1 MGKKQERREKGITL
15 VALVITI
22 IVLIIL
28 AGVTLMTLTGQD
40 GILTKAKE
48 SRISTELSAYQEE
61 LETYK
66 ASKYLENNTFMEATL
81 TAGKETLT
89 YYTQD
94 GKAEETGNI
103 RTIFKNISDEYFEKL
118 EVVKGELLINT
129 QDITEIK
136 IAQSLGIAVNP
147 YDIEDG
153 VLQSSDGNL
162 LLMDQATGTLTI
174 PDSVT
179 AIGEGAFA
187 NVEGLK
193 TIIIPS
199 TVKRIE
205 KNAFRSNQTLETVI
219 MQEKDG
225 QGVEYI
231 GSFAFMEC
239 PNLTTVQMANSV
251 KEMYNQAFYYCTNL
265 INIKIS
271 TNLNTIEKYVFAG
284 CENLQQIEFPEG
296 IININDYAFN
306 GCSNLETIKFS
317 STIESITGTA
327 FANCN
332 KLKNIE
338 IADENKNLKMENGI
352 LLCTNEAIPKTEMI
366 VVLEEAINKET
377 ATFVVPDTVTNLY
390 DNQINQYT
398 EIRTIEIPESISSIR
413 ARFISNNITNVIIA
427 ENNPTYE
434 VYNNAIYTKETAD
447 MDMTLVRYFGNDST
461 VTVRENTKIIDEYAF
476 QDKNLSKIILPDTL
490 TGIRFLAFWNCKNLT
505 SITLG
510 ENVSYFNS
518 SSIYGSNIEEIILDE
533 NHPYFRIEE
542 GAICNGENTKA
553 LYNKDGTIFISPL
566 KIVGT
571 IETYEIPNSVI
582 EGVEIIEIEQ
592 YAFHGQSKLNEIT
605 LPNTIRKIG
614 GSFNSCISLQKI
626 EIPSSVTT
634 IRNDCFNNATNLK
647 EIIIHNTEGAIADQP
662 WGCIYG
668 DKAVHWVGN

>member
-1 MGKKQERREKGITL
+1 MEKKQARREKGITL

-28 AGVTLMTLTGQD
+28 AGVAIMTLTGEE

-66 ASKYLENNTFMEATL
+66 ASKYLENNTFLESTL
-81 TAGKETLT
+81 TAGKENLT

-94 GKAEETGNI
+94 GKGEETGNI
-103 RTIFKNISDEYFEKL
+103 RTILKNISDEYFEKL

-129 QDITEIK
+129 KDRTEIK

-205 KNAFRSNQTLETVI
+205 TNAFRNNQTLETVI

-239 PNLTTVQMANSV
+239 QNLTTVQMANTV
-251 KEMYNQAFYYCTNL
+251 KEMGAQAFYYCTNL
-265 INIKIS
+265 MNIKIS
-271 TNLNTIEKYVFAG
+271 TSLNTIENYVFAG
-284 CENLQQIEFPEG
+284 CRNLKQIEFPEG
-296 IININDYAFN
+296 IININGYAFS
-306 GCSNLETIKFS
+306 GCNNLETVIFS
-317 STIESITGTA
+317 NTIETISGTA
-327 FANCN
+327 FIRCN
-332 KLKNIE
+332 NLKNIE
-338 IADENKNLKMENGI
+338 IAEGNENLTLENGI
-352 LLCTNEAIPKTEMI
+352 LLCENDINKRTEMI
-366 VVLEEAINKET
+366 IILEEAIDTET
-377 ATFVVPDTVTNLY
+377 NTFVVPDSVTFLQNEIL
-390 DNQINQYT
+390 DQYT
-398 EIRTIEIPESISSIR
+398 NITTVQIPASVQTISPL
-413 ARFISNNITNVIIA
+413 FIGKEITNVIIV
-427 ENNPTYE
+427 NPRYE
-434 VYNNAIYTKETAD
+434 VIGNAVYTKGTENEAVT
-447 MDMTLVRYFGNDST
+447 MVRYFGNEEIVNVKT
-461 VTVRENTKIIDEYAF
+461 GTEIIGEYCF
-476 QDKNLSKIILPDTL
+476 QDKNLSQIILPETL
-490 TGIRFLAFWNCKNLT
+490 EEIKPQAFLYCNNLK
-505 SITLG
+505 SLSLG
-510 ENVSYFNS
+510 EKVKTFSAM
-518 SSIYGSNIEEIILDE
+518 SIYGSGIGEIILSE
-533 NHPYFRIEE
+533 NHPYFRMEE
-542 GAICNGENTKA
+542 GAICNGEKVKA
-553 LYNKDGTIFISPL
+553 LYNKEGTVFVSPL
-566 KIVGT
+566 KVLGT
-571 IETYEIPNSVI
+571 IETYEIPSSVV
-582 EGVEIIEIEQ
+582 EGVEVKEIADK
-592 YAFHGQSKLNEIT
+592 AFHNQNQMKNIVIPST
-605 LPNTIRKIG
+605 VQKIG
-614 GSFNSCISLQKI
+614 DSFNFCSSLEKI

-634 IRNDCFNNATNLK
+634 IHNDCFSNATNLK
-647 EIIIHNTEGAIADQP
+647 EIIIHNTEGAIANQP

>member
-1 MGKKQERREKGITL
+1 MEKKQIRREKGITL

-66 ASKYLENNTFMEATL
+66 GSKYLENNTFMEATL

-231 GSFAFMEC
+231 ETAAFMEC
-239 PNLTTVQMANSV
+239 SNLTTVQMANTV
-251 KEMYNQAFYYCTNL
+251 KEMEGQVFYYCDSLKN
-265 INIKIS
+265 INISTQLKKIPS
-271 TNLNTIEKYVFAG
+271 YTFLRCGFE
-284 CENLQQIEFPEG
+284 ELELPEG
-296 IININDYAFN
+296 INEIGTSAFAENHNLTTVKFPSTVYAIGGTAFN
-306 GCSNLETIKFS
+306 GCE
-317 STIESITGTA
+317 
-327 FANCN
+327 
-332 KLKNIE
+332 KLRNIV
-338 IADENKNLKMENGI
+338 IAEGNKNLTLENGI
-352 LLCTNEAIPKTEMI
+352 LLCENDINKQTEMI
-366 VVLEEAINKET
+366 IILEEAIDTET
-377 ATFVVPDTVTNLY
+377 NIFIVPDSVTYLSEGALNKYKNITTV
-390 DNQINQYT
+390 QIPASVQ
-398 EIRTIEIPESISSIR
+398 TIAPL
-413 ARFISNNITNVIIA
+413 FIGKEITNVIIVD
-427 ENNPTYE
+427 NPRYE
-434 VYNNAIYTKETAD
+434 VIGNAVYTKGTENEAVT
-447 MDMTLVRYFGNDST
+447 MVRYFGNEET
-461 VTVRENTKIIDEYAF
+461 VNVKTGTEIIGEYCF
-476 QDKNLSKIILPDTL
+476 QDKNLSQIILPETL
-490 TGIRFLAFWNCKNLT
+490 EEIKPQAFLYCNNLK
-505 SITLG
+505 SISIG
-510 ENVSYFNS
+510 EKVKTFSAM
-518 SSIYGSNIEEIILDE
+518 SIYGSGIEEIILDE

-542 GAICNGENTKA
+542 GAICNGEKVRA
-553 LYNKDGTIFISPL
+553 LYNKEGTVFISPL
-566 KIVGT
+566 KMIGT
-571 IETYEIPNSVI
+571 IENYEIPSSVV
-582 EGVEIIEIEQ
+582 EGVEVKKIASQAFHNQHKMKNIKIPDTVEIIE
-592 YAFHGQSKLNEIT
+592 S
-605 LPNTIRKIG
+605 
-614 GSFNSCISLQKI
+614 SFNYCSSLEKI
-626 EIPSSVTT
+626 EIPSSVTS
-634 IRNDCFNNATNLK
+634 ISRGCFGEAKNLK
-647 EIIIHNTEGAIADQP
+647 EIIVYNTEGAIAGQP

-668 DKAVHWVGN
+668 DKAVHWVEN

>member
-398 EIRTIEIPESISSIR
+398 EIRTIEIPESVSSIR

>member
-1 MGKKQERREKGITL
+1 
-15 VALVITI
+15 
-22 IVLIIL
+22 
-28 AGVTLMTLTGQD
+28 MTLTGQD

-66 ASKYLENNTFMEATL
+66 GSKYLENNTFMEATL
-81 TAGKETLT
+81 TAGKENLT

-94 GKAEETGNI
+94 GKGEETGNI

-205 KNAFRSNQTLETVI
+205 QGAFRNNQTLETVI

-231 GSFAFMEC
+231 GSYAFMEC
-239 PNLTTVQMANSV
+239 HNLTTVQMTNSV
-251 KEMYNQAFYYCTNL
+251 KEMGNQAFYDCTNL
-265 INIKIS
+265 MSIKIS
-271 TNLNTIEKYVFAG
+271 TSLNTIEDYAFAG
-284 CENLQQIEFPEG
+284 CKNLQQIEFPEG
-296 IININDYAFN
+296 IININGYAFS
-306 GCSNLETIKFS
+306 GCNNLETVIFS
-317 STIESITGTA
+317 NTIETIAGTA
-327 FANCN
+327 FIRCN
-332 KLKNIE
+332 NLKNIG
-338 IADENKNLKMENGI
+338 IAEGNENLTLENGI
-352 LLCTNEAIPKTEMI
+352 LLCENDINKLTEMI
-366 VVLEEAINKET
+366 IILEEAIDTET
-377 ATFVVPDTVTNLY
+377 NTFVVPDSVTFLQNEIL
-390 DNQINQYT
+390 DQYT
-398 EIRTIEIPESISSIR
+398 NITTVQIPASVQII
-413 ARFISNNITNVIIA
+413 APLFIGKDITNVIIVD
-427 ENNPTYE
+427 NPRYE
-434 VYNNAIYTKETAD
+434 VIGNAVYTKGTENEAVT
-447 MDMTLVRYFGNDST
+447 MVRYFGNEET
-461 VTVRENTKIIDEYAF
+461 VNVKEGTKIIGQYCFA
-476 QDKNLSKIILPDTL
+476 DKNLSQINLPNTL
-490 TGIRFLAFWNCKNLT
+490 ENIGSLVFQDCRNLK
-505 SITLG
+505 SLSLG
-510 ENVSYFNS
+510 EKVKTFNS
-518 SSIYGSNIEEIILDE
+518 MSIYGSGIEEIILSE

-542 GAICNGENTKA
+542 GAICNGEKVKA
-553 LYNKDGTIFISPL
+553 LYNKEGTVFISPL
-566 KIVGT
+566 KVLET
-571 IETYEIPNSVI
+571 IETYEIPSNVVEGI
-582 EGVEIIEIEQ
+582 EVKEIADR
-592 YAFHGQSKLNEIT
+592 AFHNQNQMKNIVIPST
-605 LPNTIRKIG
+605 VQKIG
-614 GSFNSCISLQKI
+614 DSFNFCSSLEKI

-634 IRNDCFNNATNLK
+634 IQNNCFNAATNLK

>member
-1 MGKKQERREKGITL
+1 MEKKQARREKGITL

-28 AGVTLMTLTGQD
+28 AGVAIMTLTGEE

-66 ASKYLENNTFMEATL
+66 ASKYLENNTFLESTL
-81 TAGKETLT
+81 TAGKESLT

-94 GKAEETGNI
+94 GKGEETGNI

-162 LLMDQATGTLTI
+162 LLMDQTTGTLTI

-205 KNAFRSNQTLETVI
+205 TNAFRNNQTLETVI

-231 GSFAFMEC
+231 GDDVFRGC
-239 PNLTTVQMANSV
+239 PNLTTVQMANTV
-251 KEMYNQAFYYCTNL
+251 KEMGAQTFYNCTNL
-265 INIKIS
+265 MNIKIS
-271 TNLNTIEKYVFAG
+271 TSLNTIENYAFAG
-284 CENLQQIEFPEG
+284 CKNLQQIEFPEG
-296 IININDYAFN
+296 IININSSAFRD
-306 GCSNLETIKFS
+306 CSNLETVIFS
-317 STIESITGTA
+317 NTIQTISGTA
-327 FANCN
+327 FIKCN
-332 KLKNIE
+332 NLKNIE
-338 IADENKNLKMENGI
+338 IAEGNKNLTLENGI
-352 LLCTNEAIPKTEMI
+352 LLCENDINKQTEMI
-366 VVLEEAINKET
+366 IILEEAIDTET
-377 ATFVVPDTVTNLY
+377 NTFVVPDSVTFLQ
-390 DNQINQYT
+390 DEILDQYT
-398 EIRTIEIPESISSIR
+398 NITTVQIPTSVQTISPL
-413 ARFISNNITNVIIA
+413 FIGKNITNVIIV
-427 ENNPTYE
+427 NPRYE
-434 VYNNAIYTKETAD
+434 VIGNAVYTKGTENEAVT
-447 MDMTLVRYFGNDST
+447 MVRYFGNEAT
-461 VTVRENTKIIDEYAF
+461 VNVKDGTKIIGQYCF
-476 QDKNLSKIILPDTL
+476 RDKNLSQIILPGTL
-490 TGIRFLAFWNCKNLT
+490 EEIQQQAFLYCNNLK
-505 SITLG
+505 SLSLG
-510 ENVSYFNS
+510 EKVKTFS
-518 SSIYGSNIEEIILDE
+518 SMSIYGSGIEEIILGE

-542 GAICNGENTKA
+542 GAICNGEKVKA
-553 LYNKDGTIFISPL
+553 LYNKEGTIFISPL
-566 KIVGT
+566 KVLGT
-571 IETYEIPNSVI
+571 IETYEIPSSVV
-582 EGVEIIEIEQ
+582 EGVEVKEIADRAFHNQNKMKNIKIPDTVEIIE
-592 YAFHGQSKLNEIT
+592 N
-605 LPNTIRKIG
+605 
-614 GSFNSCISLQKI
+614 SFNYCGLLEKI
-626 EIPSSVTT
+626 EIPSGVIT
-634 IRNDCFNNATNLK
+634 IRNDCFRDATNLK
-647 EIIIHNTEGAIADQP
+647 EIIIHNTEGAIAGQP

>member
-1 MGKKQERREKGITL
+1 MEKKQVRREKGITL

-28 AGVTLMTLTGQD
+28 AGVAIMTLTGEE

-66 ASKYLENNTFMEATL
+66 ASKYLENNTFLESTL
-81 TAGKETLT
+81 TAGKESLT

-94 GKAEETGNI
+94 GKGEETGNI
-103 RTIFKNISDEYFEKL
+103 RTILKNISDEYFEKL

-129 QDITEIK
+129 KDKIEIK

-147 YDIEDG
+147 YDIKDG

-205 KNAFRSNQTLETVI
+205 MNAFRSNQTLEMVI

-251 KEMYNQAFYYCTNL
+251 KEMEVQVFYGCQNL
-265 INIKIS
+265 INVNIS
-271 TNLNTIEKYVFAG
+271 TQLKVISGYTFQNCGFKEIE
-284 CENLQQIEFPEG
+284 LPEG
-296 IININDYAFN
+296 VNVINPYAFYN
-306 GCSNLETIKFS
+306 CSNLTTIKFP
-317 STIESITGTA
+317 STVYSVYGTA
-327 FANCN
+327 FLECRN
-332 KLKNIE
+332 LKNIE
-338 IADENKNLKMENGI
+338 IAEGNKNLILENGI
-352 LLCTNEAIPKTEMI
+352 LLCENDINKQTEMI
-366 VVLEEAINKET
+366 IILEEAIDTET
-377 ATFVVPDTVTNLY
+377 NTFVVPDSVTLLQ
-390 DNQINQYT
+390 DEILNQYT
-398 EIRTIEIPESISSIR
+398 NIKTVQIPTSVQTISPL
-413 ARFISNNITNVIIA
+413 FIGKEVTNVVIA
-427 ENNPTYE
+427 NNPRYE
-434 VYNNAIYTKETAD
+434 VIGNAVYTKGTENEAVT
-447 MDMTLVRYFGNDST
+447 MVRYFGNEEIVNVKEGT
-461 VTVRENTKIIDEYAF
+461 EIIGEYCF
-476 QDKNLSKIILPDTL
+476 EDKNLSQIILPETL
-490 TGIRFLAFWNCKNLT
+490 EEIQQQAFLYCNNLK
-505 SITLG
+505 SLSLG
-510 ENVSYFNS
+510 EKVKTFNS
-518 SSIYGSNIEEIILDE
+518 MSIYGSGIEEIILSE

-542 GAICNGENTKA
+542 GAICNGEKVKA
-553 LYNKDGTIFISPL
+553 LYNKEGTVFISPL
-566 KIVGT
+566 KVLET
-571 IETYEIPNSVI
+571 IETYEIPSNVVEGI
-582 EGVEIIEIEQ
+582 EVKEIADR
-592 YAFHGQSKLNEIT
+592 AFHNQNQMKNIVIPST
-605 LPNTIRKIG
+605 VQKIG
-614 GSFNSCISLQKI
+614 DSFNFCSSLEKI
-626 EIPSSVTT
+626 EIPNSVTT
-634 IRNDCFNNATNLK
+634 IHNDCFSNATNLK
-647 EIIIHNTEGAIADQP
+647 EIIIHNTEGSIPGQP

-668 DKAVHWVGN
+668 DKAIYWVGN

>member
-1 MGKKQERREKGITL
+1 MEKKQERREKGITL

-28 AGVTLMTLTGQD
+28 AGVAIMTLTGEE

-66 ASKYLENNTFMEATL
+66 ASKYLENNTFLESTL
-81 TAGKETLT
+81 TAGKENLT

-94 GKAEETGNI
+94 GKGEETGNI
-103 RTIFKNISDEYFEKL
+103 RTILKNISDEYFEKL

-129 QDITEIK
+129 KDRTEIK

-147 YDIEDG
+147 YDIKDG

-193 TIIIPS
+193 TIIIQS

-205 KNAFRSNQTLETVI
+205 MNAFRSNQTLETVI

-398 EIRTIEIPESISSIR
+398 EIRTIEIPESVSSIR

>member
-1 MGKKQERREKGITL
+1 
-15 VALVITI
+15 
-22 IVLIIL
+22 
-28 AGVTLMTLTGQD
+28 MTLTGEE

-66 ASKYLENNTFMEATL
+66 ASKYLENNTFLESTL
-81 TAGKETLT
+81 TAGKESLT

-94 GKAEETGNI
+94 GKGEETGNI

-147 YDIEDG
+147 YDIKDG

-187 NVEGLK
+187 NVKGLK

-231 GSFAFMEC
+231 ETAAFMEC
-239 PNLTTVQMANSV
+239 SNLTTVQMANTV
-251 KEMYNQAFYYCTNL
+251 KEMEGQVFYYCDSLMN
-265 INIKIS
+265 INISTQLKKIS
-271 TNLNTIEKYVFAG
+271 SYTFLRCGFE
-284 CENLQQIEFPEG
+284 ELELPEG
-296 IININDYAFN
+296 INEIGTSAFAENHNLTTVKFPSTVYAIKGTAFN
-306 GCSNLETIKFS
+306 GCE
-317 STIESITGTA
+317 
-327 FANCN
+327 
-332 KLKNIE
+332 KLRNIV
-338 IADENKNLKMENGI
+338 IAEGNKNLTLENGI
-352 LLCTNEAIPKTEMI
+352 LLCNNKINNRTEI
-366 VVLEEAINKET
+366 VTILEEAIDTET
-377 ATFVVPDTVTNLY
+377 NTFIVPDSVTYLSEGALNKYKNITTV
-390 DNQINQYT
+390 QIPASVQ
-398 EIRTIEIPESISSIR
+398 TISPL
-413 ARFISNNITNVIIA
+413 FIEKDITNVIIVD
-427 ENNPTYE
+427 NPRYE
-434 VYNNAIYTKETAD
+434 VIGNAVYTKGTENEAVT
-447 MDMTLVRYFGNDST
+447 MVRYFGNEAT
-461 VTVRENTKIIDEYAF
+461 VNVKDGTKIIGQYCFIDKSLSQINLPNTLENISSLAF
-476 QDKNLSKIILPDTL
+476 Q
-490 TGIRFLAFWNCKNLT
+490 GCKNLK
-505 SITLG
+505 SLSLG
-510 ENVSYFNS
+510 EKVKTFSAM
-518 SSIYGSNIEEIILDE
+518 SIYGSGIEEIILGE

-542 GAICNGENTKA
+542 GAICNGEKVSA
-553 LYNKDGTIFISPL
+553 LYNKEGTVFISPL
-566 KIVGT
+566 KMIGK
-571 IETYEIPNSVI
+571 IENYEIPSSVV
-582 EGVEIIEIEQ
+582 EGVEVKKIASQAFHNQHKMKNIKIPDTVEIIE
-592 YAFHGQSKLNEIT
+592 S
-605 LPNTIRKIG
+605 
-614 GSFNSCISLQKI
+614 SFNYCSSLEKI
-626 EIPSSVTT
+626 EIPSSVTS
-634 IRNDCFNNATNLK
+634 ISRSCFGEATNLK

>member
-1 MGKKQERREKGITL
+1 MEKKQARREKGITL

-28 AGVTLMTLTGQD
+28 AGVAIMTLTGEE

-66 ASKYLENNTFMEATL
+66 ASKYLENNTFLESTL
-81 TAGKETLT
+81 TAGKENLT

-94 GKAEETGNI
+94 GKGEETGNI

-147 YDIEDG
+147 YDIKDG

-205 KNAFRSNQTLETVI
+205 MNAFRNNQTLETVI

-231 GSFAFMEC
+231 GSYAFMEC
-239 PNLTTVQMANSV
+239 PNLITVQMANSV
-251 KEMYNQAFYYCTNL
+251 KEMRGQAFYYCTNL
-265 INIKIS
+265 MNIKIS
-271 TNLNTIEKYVFAG
+271 TSLNTIENYAFAG
-284 CENLQQIEFPEG
+284 CKNLQQIEFPEG

-306 GCSNLETIKFS
+306 ECSNLETIKFS

-338 IADENKNLKMENGI
+338 IAEENENLTLENGI

-366 VVLEEAINKET
+366 IVLEEAINKET
-377 ATFVVPDTVTNLY
+377 ATFVVPDTVTDLY

-398 EIRTIEIPESISSIR
+398 EVKTIEIPKSVSSIR

-427 ENNPTYE
+427 EDNPIYE

-476 QDKNLSKIILPDTL
+476 QDKSLSKIILPDTL

-510 ENVSYFNS
+510 ENVSNFDS
-518 SSIYGSNIEEIILDE
+518 SSIYGSNIEEIILAE

-571 IETYEIPNSVI
+571 IETYEIPSSVI
-582 EGVEIIEIEQ
+582 EGVEITEIQQ

-647 EIIIHNTEGAIADQP
+647 EIIIHNTEGAIANQP

>member
-1 MGKKQERREKGITL
+1 MEKKQARREKGITL

-28 AGVTLMTLTGQD
+28 AGVAIMTLTGEE

-66 ASKYLENNTFMEATL
+66 ASKYLENNTFLESTL
-81 TAGKETLT
+81 TAGKENLT

-94 GKAEETGNI
+94 GKGEETGNI

-118 EVVKGELLINT
+118 EVAKGELLINT
-129 QDITEIK
+129 KDRTEIK

-147 YDIEDG
+147 YDIKDG

-205 KNAFRSNQTLETVI
+205 MNAFRSNQTLETVI

-251 KEMYNQAFYYCTNL
+251 KEIGIQAFYGCTTL
-265 INIKIS
+265 MDINISTQLKVIS
-271 TNLNTIEKYVFAG
+271 SYTFQNCGFKEIE
-284 CENLQQIEFPEG
+284 LPEG
-296 IININDYAFN
+296 INEIGLYAFYN
-306 GCSNLETIKFS
+306 CSNLSRIKFP
-317 STIESITGTA
+317 STVYSVNGTA
-327 FANCN
+327 FLECRN
-332 KLKNIE
+332 LKNIE
-338 IADENKNLKMENGI
+338 IAEGNKNLILENGI
-352 LLCTNEAIPKTEMI
+352 LLCKNDINKRTEMI
-366 VVLEEAINKET
+366 IILEEAIDTET
-377 ATFVVPDTVTNLY
+377 NTFVVPDSVTFLQ
-390 DNQINQYT
+390 DEILSQYT
-398 EIRTIEIPESISSIR
+398 NITTVQIPASVQTISPL
-413 ARFISNNITNVIIA
+413 FIGKDITNVIIV
-427 ENNPTYE
+427 NPKYE
-434 VYNNAIYTKETAD
+434 VIDNAVYTKGTENEDVT
-447 MDMTLVRYFGNDST
+447 MVRYFGNEAIVNVKDG
-461 VTVRENTKIIDEYAF
+461 TKIIGQYCFTDKSLSQINLPNTLENISSLAF
-476 QDKNLSKIILPDTL
+476 Q
-490 TGIRFLAFWNCKNLT
+490 GCKNLK
-505 SITLG
+505 SLSLG
-510 ENVSYFNS
+510 EKVKTFSAM
-518 SSIYGSNIEEIILDE
+518 SIYGSGIEEIILSE

-542 GAICNGENTKA
+542 GAICNGEKVKA
-553 LYNKDGTIFISPL
+553 LYNKEGTIFISPL
-566 KIVGT
+566 KVLGT
-571 IETYEIPNSVI
+571 IETYEIPSSVV
-582 EGVEIIEIEQ
+582 EGVEVKEIASE
-592 YAFHGQSKLNEIT
+592 AFHNQTKMKNIKIPDTVE
-605 LPNTIRKIG
+605 KIG
-614 GSFNSCISLQKI
+614 SSFKFCSLLEKI

-634 IRNDCFNNATNLK
+634 IHNECFRSATNLK

-668 DKAVHWVGN
+668 DRAVHWVGN

>member
-1 MGKKQERREKGITL
+1 MEKKQVRREKGITL

-28 AGVTLMTLTGQD
+28 AGVAIMTLTGEE

-66 ASKYLENNTFMEATL
+66 ASKYLENNTFLESTL
-81 TAGKETLT
+81 TAGKESLT

-94 GKAEETGNI
+94 GKGEETGNI
-103 RTIFKNISDEYFEKL
+103 RTILKNISDEYFEKL

-129 QDITEIK
+129 KDKIEIK

-147 YDIEDG
+147 YDIKDG

-205 KNAFRSNQTLETVI
+205 MNAFRSNQTLEMVI

-251 KEMYNQAFYYCTNL
+251 KEMEVQVFYGCQNL
-265 INIKIS
+265 INVNIS
-271 TNLNTIEKYVFAG
+271 TQLKVISGYTFQNCGFKEIE
-284 CENLQQIEFPEG
+284 LPEG
-296 IININDYAFN
+296 VNVINPYAFYN
-306 GCSNLETIKFS
+306 CSNLTTIKFP
-317 STIESITGTA
+317 STVYSVYGTA
-327 FANCN
+327 FLECRN
-332 KLKNIE
+332 LKNIE
-338 IADENKNLKMENGI
+338 IAEGNKNLILENGI
-352 LLCTNEAIPKTEMI
+352 LLCENDINKQTEMI
-366 VVLEEAINKET
+366 IILEEAIDTET
-377 ATFVVPDTVTNLY
+377 NIFIVPDSVTYLSEGALNKYKNITTV
-390 DNQINQYT
+390 QIPASVQ
-398 EIRTIEIPESISSIR
+398 TIAPL
-413 ARFISNNITNVIIA
+413 FIGKEITNVIIVD
-427 ENNPTYE
+427 NPRYE
-434 VYNNAIYTKETAD
+434 VIGNAVYTKGTENEAVT
-447 MDMTLVRYFGNDST
+447 MVRYFGNEET
-461 VTVRENTKIIDEYAF
+461 VNVKTGTEIIGEYCF
-476 QDKNLSKIILPDTL
+476 QDKNLSQIILPETL
-490 TGIRFLAFWNCKNLT
+490 EEIKPQAFLYCNNLK
-505 SITLG
+505 SLSLG
-510 ENVSYFNS
+510 EKVKTFNS
-518 SSIYGSNIEEIILDE
+518 MSIYGSGIEEIILSE

-542 GAICNGENTKA
+542 GAICNGEKVKA
-553 LYNKDGTIFISPL
+553 LYNKEGTVFISPL
-566 KIVGT
+566 KVLET
-571 IETYEIPNSVI
+571 IETYEIPSNVVEGI
-582 EGVEIIEIEQ
+582 EVKEIADR
-592 YAFHGQSKLNEIT
+592 AFHNQNQMKNIVIPST
-605 LPNTIRKIG
+605 VQKIG
-614 GSFNSCISLQKI
+614 DSFNFCSSLEKI
-626 EIPSSVTT
+626 EIPNSVTT
-634 IRNDCFNNATNLK
+634 IHNDCFSNATNLK
-647 EIIIHNTEGAIADQP
+647 EIIIHNTEGSIPGQP

-668 DKAVHWVGN
+668 DKAIYWVGN

>member
-1 MGKKQERREKGITL
+1 MEKKQVRREKGITL

-28 AGVTLMTLTGQD
+28 AGVAIMTLTGEE

-66 ASKYLENNTFMEATL
+66 ASKYLENNTFLESTL
-81 TAGKETLT
+81 TAGKESLT

-94 GKAEETGNI
+94 GKGEETGNI
-103 RTIFKNISDEYFEKL
+103 RTILKNISDEYFEKL

-129 QDITEIK
+129 KDKIEIK

-147 YDIEDG
+147 YDIKDG

-205 KNAFRSNQTLETVI
+205 MNAFRSNQTLEMVI

-251 KEMYNQAFYYCTNL
+251 KEMEVQVFYGCQNL
-265 INIKIS
+265 INVNIS
-271 TNLNTIEKYVFAG
+271 TQLKVISGYTFQNCGFKEIE
-284 CENLQQIEFPEG
+284 LPEG
-296 IININDYAFN
+296 VNVINPYAFYN
-306 GCSNLETIKFS
+306 CSNLTTIKFP
-317 STIESITGTA
+317 STVYSVYGTA
-327 FANCN
+327 FLECRN
-332 KLKNIE
+332 LKNIE
-338 IADENKNLKMENGI
+338 IAEGNKNLILENGI
-352 LLCTNEAIPKTEMI
+352 LLCENDINKQTEMI
-366 VVLEEAINKET
+366 IILEEAIDTET
-377 ATFVVPDTVTNLY
+377 NTFVVPDSVTLLQ
-390 DNQINQYT
+390 DEILNQYT
-398 EIRTIEIPESISSIR
+398 NIKTVQIPTSVQTISPL
-413 ARFISNNITNVIIA
+413 FIGKEVTNVVIA
-427 ENNPTYE
+427 NNPRYE
-434 VYNNAIYTKETAD
+434 VIGNAVYTKGTENEAVT
-447 MDMTLVRYFGNDST
+447 MVRYFGNEEIVNVKEGT
-461 VTVRENTKIIDEYAF
+461 EIIGEYCF
-476 QDKNLSKIILPDTL
+476 QDKNLSQIILPETL
-490 TGIRFLAFWNCKNLT
+490 EEIKPQAFLYCNNLK
-505 SITLG
+505 SLSLG
-510 ENVSYFNS
+510 EKVKTFNS
-518 SSIYGSNIEEIILDE
+518 MSIYGSGIEEIILSE

-542 GAICNGENTKA
+542 GAICNGEKVKA
-553 LYNKDGTIFISPL
+553 LYNKEGTVFISPL
-566 KIVGT
+566 KVLET
-571 IETYEIPNSVI
+571 IETYEIPSNVVEGI
-582 EGVEIIEIEQ
+582 EVKEFADR
-592 YAFHGQSKLNEIT
+592 AFHNQNQMKNIVIPST
-605 LPNTIRKIG
+605 VQKIG
-614 GSFNSCISLQKI
+614 DSFNFCSSLEKI
-626 EIPSSVTT
+626 EIPNSVTT
-634 IRNDCFNNATNLK
+634 IHNDCFSNATNLK
-647 EIIIHNTEGAIADQP
+647 EIIIHNTEGSIPGQP

-668 DKAVHWVGN
+668 DKAIYWVGN

>member
-1 MGKKQERREKGITL
+1 MEKKQARREKGITL

-28 AGVTLMTLTGQD
+28 AGVAIMTLAGEE

-48 SRISTELSAYQEE
+48 SRINTELSAYQEE

-66 ASKYLENNTFMEATL
+66 ASKYLENNTFLESTL
-81 TAGKETLT
+81 TAGKENLT

-94 GKAEETGNI
+94 GKGEETGNI
-103 RTIFKNISDEYFEKL
+103 RTILKNISDEYFEKL
-118 EVVKGELLINT
+118 EVAKGELLINT
-129 QDITEIK
+129 KDRTEIK

-147 YDIEDG
+147 YDIKDG

-205 KNAFRSNQTLETVI
+205 KNAFRNNQTLETVI

-231 GSFAFMEC
+231 GSFAFLEC

-251 KEMYNQAFYYCTNL
+251 KEMANQAFYYCTNL
-265 INIKIS
+265 MNIKIS
-271 TNLNTIEKYVFAG
+271 TSLNTIENYAFAG
-284 CENLQQIEFPEG
+284 CKNLQQIEFPEG
-296 IININDYAFN
+296 IININAYAFN
-306 GCSNLETIKFS
+306 ECSNLETIIFS

-338 IADENKNLKMENGI
+338 IARENKNLKMENSI
-352 LLCTNEAIPKTEMI
+352 LLCTNEEIPKTEMI

-398 EIRTIEIPESISSIR
+398 EIRTIEIPESVSSIR
-413 ARFISNNITNVIIA
+413 ARFISNNITNVKIA
-427 ENNPTYE
+427 GNNPTYE
-434 VYNNAIYTKETAD
+434 VYNNAIYTKQTAD

-490 TGIRFLAFWNCKNLT
+490 TGIKFLAFLNCKNLT

-518 SSIYGSNIEEIILDE
+518 SSIYGSNIEEVILDE

-542 GAICNGENTKA
+542 GAICNGENAKA
-553 LYNKDGTIFISPL
+553 LYNKEGTVFISPL
-566 KIVGT
+566 KVLWT
-571 IETYEIPNSVI
+571 IETYEIPSSVV
-582 EGVEIIEIEQ
+582 EGVEVKEIAD
-592 YAFHGQSKLNEIT
+592 YAFHGQSKMKNIVIPST
-605 LPNTIRKIG
+605 MQKIG
-614 GSFNSCISLQKI
+614 GSFNYCLVLTKI
-626 EIPSSVTT
+626 EIPNSVTT

-647 EIIIHNTEGAIADQP
+647 EIIIHNTEGAIAEQP

>member
-1 MGKKQERREKGITL
+1 MEKKQVRREKGITL

-28 AGVTLMTLTGQD
+28 AGVAIMTLTGEE

-66 ASKYLENNTFMEATL
+66 ASKYLENNTFLESTL
-81 TAGKETLT
+81 TAGKESLT

-94 GKAEETGNI
+94 GKGEETGNI
-103 RTIFKNISDEYFEKL
+103 RTILKNISDEYFEKL

-129 QDITEIK
+129 KDKIEIK

-147 YDIEDG
+147 YDIKDG

-205 KNAFRSNQTLETVI
+205 MNAFRSNQTLEMVI

-251 KEMYNQAFYYCTNL
+251 KEMEVQVFYGCQNL
-265 INIKIS
+265 INVNIS
-271 TNLNTIEKYVFAG
+271 TQLKVISGYTFQNCGFKEIE
-284 CENLQQIEFPEG
+284 LPEG
-296 IININDYAFN
+296 VNVINPYAFYN
-306 GCSNLETIKFS
+306 CSNLTTIKFP
-317 STIESITGTA
+317 STVYSVYGTA
-327 FANCN
+327 FLECRN
-332 KLKNIE
+332 LKNIE
-338 IADENKNLKMENGI
+338 IAEGNKNLILENGI
-352 LLCTNEAIPKTEMI
+352 LLCENDINKQTEMI
-366 VVLEEAINKET
+366 IILEEAIDTET
-377 ATFVVPDTVTNLY
+377 NTFVVPDSVTLLQ
-390 DNQINQYT
+390 DEILNQYT
-398 EIRTIEIPESISSIR
+398 NIKTVQIPTSVQTISPL
-413 ARFISNNITNVIIA
+413 FIGKEVTNVVIA
-427 ENNPTYE
+427 NNPRYE
-434 VYNNAIYTKETAD
+434 VIGNAVYTKGTENEAVT
-447 MDMTLVRYFGNDST
+447 MVRYFGNEEIVNVKEGT
-461 VTVRENTKIIDEYAF
+461 EIIGEYCF
-476 QDKNLSKIILPDTL
+476 QDKNLSQIILPETL
-490 TGIRFLAFWNCKNLT
+490 EEIKPQAFLYCNNLK
-505 SITLG
+505 SLSLG
-510 ENVSYFNS
+510 EKVKTFNS
-518 SSIYGSNIEEIILDE
+518 MSIYGSGIEEIILSE

-542 GAICNGENTKA
+542 GAICNGEKVKA
-553 LYNKDGTIFISPL
+553 LYNKEGTVFISPL
-566 KIVGT
+566 KVLET
-571 IETYEIPNSVI
+571 IETYEIPSNVVEGI
-582 EGVEIIEIEQ
+582 EVKEIADR
-592 YAFHGQSKLNEIT
+592 AFHNQNQMKNIVIPST
-605 LPNTIRKIG
+605 VQKIG
-614 GSFNSCISLQKI
+614 DSFNFCSSLEKI
-626 EIPSSVTT
+626 EIPNSVTT
-634 IRNDCFNNATNLK
+634 IHNDCFSNATNLK
-647 EIIIHNTEGAIADQP
+647 EIIIHNTEGSIPGQP

-668 DKAVHWVGN
+668 DKAIYWVGN

>member
-1 MGKKQERREKGITL
+1 MEKKQARREKGITL

-81 TAGKETLT
+81 TAGKENLT

-94 GKAEETGNI
+94 GKGEETGNI
-103 RTIFKNISDEYFEKL
+103 RTILKNISDEYFEKL

-129 QDITEIK
+129 KDKIEIK

-147 YDIEDG
+147 YDIKDG

-193 TIIIPS
+193 TIILPS

-205 KNAFRSNQTLETVI
+205 QGAFRNNQTLETVI

-239 PNLTTVQMANSV
+239 PNLTTVQMANTV
-251 KEMYNQAFYYCTNL
+251 KEMGAQAFYHCTNL
-265 INIKIS
+265 MNIKIS
-271 TNLNTIEKYVFAG
+271 TSLNTIGKYVFTG
-284 CENLQQIEFPEG
+284 CENLKQIEFPEG

-306 GCSNLETIKFS
+306 GCSNLEAIKFS
-317 STIESITGTA
+317 STIESIAGTA
-327 FANCN
+327 FAGCN

-338 IADENKNLKMENGI
+338 IADENKKLKMENGI

-366 VVLEEAINKET
+366 IVLEEAINKET
-377 ATFVVPDTVTNLY
+377 ATFVVPDIVTDLY
-390 DNQINQYT
+390 GNQINQYT
-398 EIRTIEIPESISSIR
+398 EIRTIEIPESVSSIS
-413 ARFISNNITNVIIA
+413 AKFISNNITNVIIA
-427 ENNPTYE
+427 GNNPTYE
-434 VYNNAIYTKETAD
+434 VYNNAIYTKQTAD

-490 TGIRFLAFWNCKNLT
+490 TGIKFLAFWNCKNLT

-510 ENVSYFNS
+510 ENVSNFDS
-518 SSIYGSNIEEIILDE
+518 SSIYGSNIEEVILDE

-542 GAICNGENTKA
+542 GAICNGEKVKA
-553 LYNKDGTIFISPL
+553 LYNKEGTVFISPL
-566 KIVGT
+566 KAVGT
-571 IETYEIPNSVI
+571 IETYEIPSSVI
-582 EGVEIIEIEQ
+582 EGVEITEIEQ
-592 YAFHGQSKLNEIT
+592 YAFHRQSNLNEIT
-605 LPNTIRKIG
+605 LANTIRKIG
-614 GSFNSCISLQKI
+614 YSFDSCISLQKI
-626 EIPSSVTT
+626 EIPNSVTT
-634 IRNDCFNNATNLK
+634 IHNDCFNNATNLK
-647 EIIIHNTEGAIADQP
+647 EIIIHNTEGAIAGQP

-668 DKAVHWVGN
+668 DKAVHWVEN

>member
-1 MGKKQERREKGITL
+1 MEKKQARREKGITL

-28 AGVTLMTLTGQD
+28 AGVAIMTLTGEE

-66 ASKYLENNTFMEATL
+66 ASKYLENNTFLESTL
-81 TAGKETLT
+81 TAGKENLT

-94 GKAEETGNI
+94 GKGEETGNI
-103 RTIFKNISDEYFEKL
+103 RTILKNISDEYFEKL

-129 QDITEIK
+129 KDRTEIK

-147 YDIEDG
+147 YDIKDG

-205 KNAFRSNQTLETVI
+205 TNAFRDNQTLETVI

-239 PNLTTVQMANSV
+239 HNLTTVQMTNSV
-251 KEMYNQAFYYCTNL
+251 KEMGNQAFYHCTNL
-265 INIKIS
+265 MNIKIS
-271 TNLNTIEKYVFAG
+271 TSLNTIEKYVFAG
-284 CENLQQIEFPEG
+284 CKNLQQIEFPEG
-296 IININDYAFN
+296 IININGYAFS
-306 GCSNLETIKFS
+306 GCNNLETVIFS
-317 STIESITGTA
+317 NTIETIAGTA
-327 FANCN
+327 FIRCN
-332 KLKNIE
+332 NLKNIE
-338 IADENKNLKMENGI
+338 IAEGNENLTLENGI
-352 LLCTNEAIPKTEMI
+352 LLCENDINKLTEMI
-366 VVLEEAINKET
+366 IILEETIDTET
-377 ATFVVPDTVTNLY
+377 NTFVVPDSVTFLQNEIL
-390 DNQINQYT
+390 DQYT
-398 EIRTIEIPESISSIR
+398 
-413 ARFISNNITNVIIA
+413 NITTVQIPASVQTISPLFIGKEIINVIIVD
-427 ENNPTYE
+427 NPKYE
-434 VYNNAIYTKETAD
+434 VIGKAVYTKETED
-447 MDMTLVRYFGNDST
+447 EDVTMIRYFGNEET
-461 VTVRENTKIIDEYAF
+461 VNVKEGTEIIGEYCF
-476 QDKNLSKIILPDTL
+476 EDKNLSQIILPETL
-490 TGIRFLAFWNCKNLT
+490 EEIQQQAFLYCNNLK
-505 SITLG
+505 SLSLG
-510 ENVSYFNS
+510 EKVKTFS
-518 SSIYGSNIEEIILDE
+518 SMSIYGSGIEEIILSE

-542 GAICNGENTKA
+542 GAICNGEKVKA
-553 LYNKDGTIFISPL
+553 LYNKEGTVFISPL
-566 KIVGT
+566 KVLGT
-571 IETYEIPNSVI
+571 IETYEIPSSVVEGI
-582 EGVEIIEIEQ
+582 EVKEIADR
-592 YAFHGQSKLNEIT
+592 AFHGQGKMKNIVIPST
-605 LPNTIRKIG
+605 VQKIG
-614 GSFNSCISLQKI
+614 DSFNFCSSLEKI
-626 EIPSSVTT
+626 EIPNSVTT
-634 IRNDCFNNATNLK
+634 IHNYCFNNATNLK
-647 EIIIHNTEGAIADQP
+647 EIIIHNTEGAIAGQP

>member
-1 MGKKQERREKGITL
+1 MEKKQARREKGITL

-28 AGVTLMTLTGQD
+28 AGVAIMTLTGEE

-66 ASKYLENNTFMEATL
+66 ASKYLENNTFLESTL
-81 TAGKETLT
+81 TAGKENLT

-94 GKAEETGNI
+94 GKGEETGNI
-103 RTIFKNISDEYFEKL
+103 RTILKNISDEYFEKL
-118 EVVKGELLINT
+118 EVAKGELLINT
-129 QDITEIK
+129 KDRTEIK

-147 YDIEDG
+147 YDIKDG

-205 KNAFRSNQTLETVI
+205 MNAFRNNQTLETVI

-239 PNLTTVQMANSV
+239 PNLTTVQMANTV
-251 KEMYNQAFYYCTNL
+251 KEMGAQAFYHCTNL
-265 INIKIS
+265 MNIKIS
-271 TNLNTIEKYVFAG
+271 TSLNTIEKYVFTG
-284 CENLQQIEFPEG
+284 CKNLKQIEFPEG
-296 IININDYAFN
+296 IININDNAFN
-306 GCSNLETIKFS
+306 ECSNLETIKFS

-327 FANCN
+327 FINCN
-332 KLKNIE
+332 NLKNIE
-338 IADENKNLKMENGI
+338 IAEGNKNLTLENGI
-352 LLCTNEAIPKTEMI
+352 LLCNNKINNRTEI
-366 VVLEEAINKET
+366 VTILEEAIDTET
-377 ATFVVPDTVTNLY
+377 NTFIVPDSVTYLNEGALNKYKNITTV
-390 DNQINQYT
+390 QIPASVQ
-398 EIRTIEIPESISSIR
+398 TISPL
-413 ARFISNNITNVIIA
+413 FIEKEVTNVIIA
-427 ENNPTYE
+427 NNPKYE
-434 VYNNAIYTKETAD
+434 VIDNAIYTKGTENEAVT
-447 MDMTLVRYFGNDST
+447 MVRYFGNETT
-461 VTVRENTKIIDEYAF
+461 VNVKTGTEIIGEYCF
-476 QDKNLSKIILPDTL
+476 EDKNLSQIILPETL
-490 TGIRFLAFWNCKNLT
+490 EEIQQQAFSHCNNLK
-505 SITLG
+505 SLSLG
-510 ENVSYFNS
+510 EKVKTFSAM
-518 SSIYGSNIEEIILDE
+518 SIYGSGIEEIILGE

-542 GAICNGENTKA
+542 GAICNGEKVKA
-553 LYNKDGTIFISPL
+553 LYNKEGTVFISPL
-566 KIVGT
+566 KVLGT
-571 IETYEIPNSVI
+571 IETYEIPSSVV
-582 EGVEIIEIEQ
+582 EGVEVKEIADR
-592 YAFHGQSKLNEIT
+592 AFHNQNKMKNIKIPDTVEI
-605 LPNTIRKIG
+605 IRN
-614 GSFNSCISLQKI
+614 SFNYCSSLEKI
-626 EIPSSVTT
+626 EIPRSVTF
-634 IRNDCFNNATNLK
+634 INKGCFGEATNLK

-668 DKAVHWVGN
+668 DRAVHWVGN